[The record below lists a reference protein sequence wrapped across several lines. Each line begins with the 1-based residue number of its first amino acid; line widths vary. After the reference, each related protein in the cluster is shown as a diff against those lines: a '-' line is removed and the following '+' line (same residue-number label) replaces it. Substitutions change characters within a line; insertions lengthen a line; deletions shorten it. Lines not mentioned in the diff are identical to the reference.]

1 MLLNLDGTVME
12 QMGAEDALRHVE
24 GVAGALE
31 RLGESADWS
40 NAHDAAMLG
49 TFAAILHDAAAAL
62 AVELNTAQLEGTR
75 AR

>member
-1 MLLNLDGTVME
+1 MLNLDGIVTE

-24 GVAGALE
+24 GVAGVLE
-31 RLGESADWS
+31 RLEECADWS

-49 TFAAILHDAAAAL
+49 AFAAILHDAAAAL
-62 AVELNTAQLEGTR
+62 AVELNTAKMEDVR